1 MNAKGVEEVLSK
13 YVPQDSLKAVVA
25 LMKQHPCRF
34 IISKPRKSKL
44 GDFRK
49 LKDETPTITVN
60 GDLNPYAFLITTIH
74 EFAHLRAFEQ
84 FGNRIKAHG
93 SEWQGIYSELMLKFI
108 DLRVFPI
115 DIEKALVNS
124 LVRVKASSCTDLK
137 LYRVLSNYDDKK
149 KNEGATLESLDIYSH
164 FILNGKQ
171 FEKGKLRRSRY
182 ECVEKSTQKVY
193 LVHALARVQKLNY
206 E

>member
-1 MNAKGVEEVLSK
+1 MNVKGVEEVLIK
-13 YVPQDSLKAVVA
+13 YLPQGSVKAVVA
-25 LMKQHPCRF
+25 LMREHPCRF
-34 IISKPRKSKL
+34 VISKPRKSKL
-44 GDFRK
+44 GDFK
-49 LKDETPTITVN
+49 KIKNETPTITVN
-60 GDLNPYAFLITTIH
+60 GDLNRYAFLITTIH
-74 EFAHLRAFEQ
+74 EFAHLKAFEQ

-93 SEWQGIYSELMLKFI
+93 SEWQGIYSEVMLQFI
-108 DLRVFPI
+108 DLKIFPA

-124 LVRVKASSCTDLK
+124 LVNVKASSCTDLK
-137 LYRVLSNYDDKK
+137 LYRVLSTYDIKK
-149 KNEGATLESLDIYSH
+149 DNEGATLESLELYSH

-182 ECVEKSTQKVY
+182 ECIEKSTQKVY

>member
-1 MNAKGVEEVLSK
+1 MNVKGVEEVLTK
-13 YVPQDSLKAVVA
+13 YLPQGSLKAVIA
-25 LMKQHPCRF
+25 LMKEHPCRF

-49 LKDETPTITVN
+49 LKDEAPTITVN
-60 GDLNPYAFLITTIH
+60 GDLNQYAFLITTLH

-93 SEWQGIYSELMLKFI
+93 SEWQRIYSELMLKFI
-108 DLRVFPI
+108 DLNIFPD
-115 DIEKALVNS
+115 DIERALTNS
-124 LVRVKASSCTDLK
+124 LVKVKASSCTDLK
-137 LYRVLSNYDDKK
+137 LYRVLSTYDEKK
-149 KNEGATLESLDIYSH
+149 SEEGHTLESLELKSH

-171 FEKGKLRRSRY
+171 FVKGKLRRSRF
-182 ECVEKSTQKVY
+182 ECIEKSTQKVY